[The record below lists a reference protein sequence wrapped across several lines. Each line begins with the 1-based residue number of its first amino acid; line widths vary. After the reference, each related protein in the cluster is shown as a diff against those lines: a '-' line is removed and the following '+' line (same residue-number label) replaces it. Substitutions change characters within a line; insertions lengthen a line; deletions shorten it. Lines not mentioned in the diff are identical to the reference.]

1 MKKLLATII
10 ICILPLLIQADEIS
24 KKAKIEKL
32 FVEMDT
38 KSLVNTIYDQ
48 MGSMSKVMASRLQIK
63 ENEMQVIKDFDVKLI
78 TLLKNKASWEHFQQ
92 PLVNIYAKNFS
103 ENEIDDL
110 IAFYKTQTGKKMI
123 KKMPSISIESMQ
135 LSQQIL
141 QTLYPDIQ
149 KLSGELKAELSAL
162 RSKNK

>member
-78 TLLKNKASWEHFQQ
+78 TLLKNKAS
-92 PLVNIYAKNFS
+92 
-103 ENEIDDL
+103 
-110 IAFYKTQTGKKMI
+110 
-123 KKMPSISIESMQ
+123 
-135 LSQQIL
+135 
-141 QTLYPDIQ
+141 
-149 KLSGELKAELSAL
+149 
-162 RSKNK
+162 